1 MKHREKVWQ
10 SKGIKKKIAVSW
22 VPLSQISPYVMKA
35 VIIAE
40 DDKFW
45 SHEGFDFE
53 AMQKAMEKNLDQK
66 KFKMGGSTISQQ
78 LAKNLYLS
86 PAKNPVRKVKE
97 A

>member
-1 MKHREKVWQ
+1 LAR
-10 SKGIKKKIAVSW
+10 KGIKRKITNIW
-22 VPLSQISPYVMKA
+22 VPLSGVSPYVMKA

-53 AMQKAMEKNLDQK
+53 AMQKAIEKDIKKK
-66 KFKMGGSTISQQ
+66 KFKAGGSTISQQ

-86 PAKNPVRKVKE
+86 PAKNP
-97 A
+97 